1 MSVQTQIDRIKDN
14 ITSAFNAVGNKGGT
28 VPTSKNSDNLET
40 AINSIPTDVTLPEL
54 NNPGYA
60 EDLLYGKQLID
71 ADGKIVNGTMDFIT
85 PENTSFYLPATN
97 IEEYEDA
104 YGKRAMMS
112 IRLPN
117 RLAFEAGSTARMQS
131 NLTNFGDA
139 VASDVTKGKTF
150 TSANGYMV
158 TGTKEDTIVAVEQA
172 TPSISVDSYGKVTAT
187 ATQEA
192 GYVEAGTKTAE
203 KQLNVATYA
212 KYTPTE
218 NDYYIPITNKYVV
231 GNQIIKGD
239 ANLVPNN
246 IKKGVSIFD
255 VVGTYEGSGGGSGV
269 ISAVATGTYTPAS
282 DISTSIEI
290 EHGLGVTPNF
300 CIWMAE
306 NDFSDITD
314 VSAAVVGAMVAKP
327 MLHSASSGITYPYQY
342 FLRGYNVSGL
352 SNGTASYKS
361 EGCMTDTIVTIL
373 GNNTYKLK
381 SGWTYRWVAGVINA

>member
-1 MSVQTQIDRIKDN
+1 MAYEKQNFVNGKKL
-14 ITSAFNAVGNKGGT
+14 SAEQLNHMEEGIYASIPNTYEKQNFVNGKKLSAEQLNHMEEGIYAA
-28 VPTSKNSDNLET
+28 S
-40 AINSIPTDVTLPEL
+40 INSEGIALPTLS
-54 NNPGYA
+54 NPGSA

-71 ADGKIVNGTMDFIT
+71 ADGKIVNGTMECIT
-85 PENTSFYLPATN
+85 PENTSFYLPVTN

-112 IRLPN
+112 IQLPH

-172 TPSISVDSYGKVTAT
+172 TPSISVDFYGKVTAT

-203 KQLNVATYA
+203 KQLKVATYA
-212 KYTPTE
+212 EYTPTE
-218 NDYYIPITNKYVV
+218 NDYYIPINNRYVV

-246 IKKGVSIFD
+246 IKKGVSIFG
-255 VVGTYEGSGGGSGV
+255 VVGTYEG
-269 ISAVATGTYTPAS
+269 
-282 DISTSIEI
+282 
-290 EHGLGVTPNF
+290 
-300 CIWMAE
+300 
-306 NDFSDITD
+306 
-314 VSAAVVGAMVAKP
+314 
-327 MLHSASSGITYPYQY
+327 
-342 FLRGYNVSGL
+342 
-352 SNGTASYKS
+352 
-361 EGCMTDTIVTIL
+361 
-373 GNNTYKLK
+373 
-381 SGWTYRWVAGVINA
+381 

>member
-54 NNPGYA
+54 KDPGTA

-71 ADGKIVNGTMDFIT
+71 ADGKIVNGTMDFVT

-112 IRLPN
+112 IQLPN
-117 RLAFEAGSTARMQS
+117 RLTFEAGSTARMQS
-131 NLTNFGDA
+131 NLLNFGNA
-139 VASDVTKGKTF
+139 KPEDVIDGATF
-150 TSANGYMV
+150 TSAEGLNV
-158 TGTKEDTIVAVEQA
+158 SGTLPFLPAGQRAFIGLAEEASRMDYAAYPVVR
-172 TPSISVDSYGKVTAT
+172 AT
-187 ATQEA
+187 APILVRLAMEA
-192 GYVEAGTKTAE
+192 ESSAQVDIPFWRLPGAE
-203 KQLNVATYA
+203 
-212 KYTPTE
+212 P
-218 NDYYIPITNKYVV
+218 
-231 GNQIIKGD
+231 
-239 ANLVPNN
+239 NLLAEN
-246 IKKGVSIFD
+246 IKKGISIFD

-282 DISTSIEI
+282 NISSGVEI
-290 EHGLGVTPNF
+290 AHGLGVTPNF

-314 VSAAVVGAMVAKP
+314 VSAVVVGAMVAKP
-327 MLHSASSGITYPYQY
+327 MLHSVSSGMTYLYQY

-373 GNNTYKLK
+373 GNSTYKLK